1 MPIGTPTSIGTPT
14 FIGGPNTA
22 LNLVTNV
29 TVTGGP
35 DTLMIA
41 VGTWGASADRTATM
55 SGGGLTWG
63 VAGAPDRTDLW
74 TFGYTFRIGIFSAPV
89 PSNVTSGSTLT
100 LTTSAGCDG
109 LHLVGASVTGMD
121 TSATR
126 FHLGAG
132 TGGTAQTWSSGAAT
146 TTVADCLLIGGA
158 NLDSRQSSTP
168 TSPQVELADVDDTIS
183 SWSTPVNYRIVSA
196 TGSYS
201 IGGQFLAA
209 TAANWVAGFA
219 AYKMASGA
227 AAPVRRTRL
236 PRTAVYRSVR

>member
-29 TVTGGP
+29 TVT
-35 DTLMIA
+35 
-41 VGTWGASADRTATM
+41 
-55 SGGGLTWG
+55 
-63 VAGAPDRTDLW
+63 
-74 TFGYTFRIGIFSAPV
+74 
-89 PSNVTSGSTLT
+89 
-100 LTTSAGCDG
+100 
-109 LHLVGASVTGMD
+109 
-121 TSATR
+121 
-126 FHLGAG
+126 
-132 TGGTAQTWSSGAAT
+132 
-146 TTVADCLLIGGA
+146 
-158 NLDSRQSSTP
+158 
-168 TSPQVELADVDDTIS
+168 DDTIS